1 MTHCLTL
8 VVHSSSPTRHA
19 VCTLSYSLKLY
30 GSISMS
36 ALGAKLTL
44 VSISVRNVS
53 LKQLSYIIKQITR
66 NSLLFSALLLV
77 LGAQMIADNKKT

>member
-1 MTHCLTL
+1 
-8 VVHSSSPTRHA
+8 
-19 VCTLSYSLKLY
+19 
-30 GSISMS
+30 MS